1 MEMVEPSFDHS
12 TFSKNRLRLLQHRVS
27 REFFDAVVMQAD
39 RLHLLSDEHFSV
51 DSTLIEAAATPL
63 PLRAGYFVAAAYN
76 LVRLARLNAGYR
88 RLRSPH
94 AARGPLAF
102 LQPHQATPTF
112 AERHTR
118 SRSYPS
124 HFAKFNSLLM
134 RPASD
139 RRVRVSGANGKCND
153 GRGEFGW
160 GVRGVAAIGNVNE
173 ILDGHVVL
181 DLECLDRIYL
191 NAYVPKLQVGGQV
204 VTFFSQHRNQPI
216 ASPVLFQKM
225 GEAFRHG
232 VGSFAKRHKIPILRF
247 ARRDRQ
253 IDLIQPYFKADTQPG
268 VIAIGVA
275 QEFQSVL
282 TAYDRS
288 AKAGEFKAAGSRYA
302 FVKEDRRVTVYY
314 FYIVDAEFGLGFIKL
329 CAYFPYP
336 GKVWVNGHEWAKRQ
350 AEADELAFTELANG
364 FAACGR
370 PHPLAGHLRPS
381 RAR

>member
-1 MEMVEPSFDHS
+1 MIGVASFVG
-12 TFSKNRLRLLQHRVS
+12 SKRVV
-27 REFFDAVVMQAD
+27 AVV
-39 RLHLLSDEHFSV
+39 
-51 DSTLIEAAATPL
+51 
-63 PLRAGYFVAAAYN
+63 
-76 LVRLARLNAGYR
+76 
-88 RLRSPH
+88 
-94 AARGPLAF
+94 
-102 LQPHQATPTF
+102 
-112 AERHTR
+112 
-118 SRSYPS
+118 
-124 HFAKFNSLLM
+124 
-134 RPASD
+134 
-139 RRVRVSGANGKCND
+139 
-153 GRGEFGW
+153 
-160 GVRGVAAIGNVNE
+160 GNVNE
-173 ILDGHVVL
+173 LLDGHVVL

-191 NAYVPKLQVGGQV
+191 NAYVPRLQVGGQV

-216 ASPVLFQKM
+216 ASPALFQKM
-225 GEAFRHG
+225 GEAFRQA
-232 VGSFAKRHKIPILRF
+232 VASFAKRRQIPMIRF
-247 ARRDRQ
+247 AKRDRQ
-253 IDLIQPYFKADTQPG
+253 IDVIQPYFTAATQPG